1 MDPPLTPKS
10 TIHHPMSFPGQQQNN
25 NGGDNN
31 GFDKFQE
38 DGLEYICG
46 NCGFRNKINPN
57 DKIRCVA

>member
-1 MDPPLTPKS
+1 
-10 TIHHPMSFPGQQQNN
+10 MSFPGQQQNN
-25 NGGDNN
+25 SNGGMDNN
-31 GFDKFQE
+31 VFDKFQE